1 MELHHQTESGLISC
15 AVNFASALSRL
26 YQRKRRWALK
36 EVNDGAMSLPYFSD
50 DILTGSD
57 FLQLIWREGSAG
69 SILSL

>member
-1 MELHHQTESGLISC
+1 
-15 AVNFASALSRL
+15 L

-50 DILTGSD
+50 DILAGSD